1 MSQLKSQYLSASS
14 QTRDDQK
21 LSNQEAP
28 GGTSIIRPA
37 NPVSRTKPK
46 AARRLDHTAAAV
58 RELHRAPNIHRLFAD
73 RHLQTAS
80 GTQSQN
86 LPYPL
91 FPSVSQLL
99 HEKGISG
106 PDISKI
112 PASGPKGRLL
122 KGDVLA
128 YTGAIPQDYS
138 SNLSAQISQLA
149 HLDLSNIK
157 IKQTPAEPQAK
168 SAAAAEPTTT
178 SAPPSPAQPSPPKE
192 TQISL
197 PISLSSVLSMQERL
211 QKTLGITIPLST
223 FLARA
228 ADVANDALPASKT
241 KSRTQSADALFDE
254 ILGISPTKATA
265 AGTHISRGNYVP
277 EITAPEEYMAHPSP
291 SASPRQQVHHQ
302 EQDIIDI
309 LSGKSQPSLASASTH
324 MHSEESASFDSAGLD
339 LATNIFSIKVPS
351 PDRLRGETF
360 LARLRDVLQDE
371 PESLVF

>member
-1 MSQLKSQYLSASS
+1 MAQ
-14 QTRDDQK
+14 
-21 LSNQEAP
+21 
-28 GGTSIIRPA
+28 
-37 NPVSRTKPK
+37 VSRMSCWIS
-46 AARRLDHTAAAV
+46 RCRLNTYKSV
-58 RELHRAPNIHRLFAD
+58 RY
-73 RHLQTAS
+73 LQTAS
-80 GTQSQN
+80 GTQSQD

-106 PDISKI
+106 PDVAKI

-157 IKQTPAEPQAK
+157 IKQAPAEPQAE
-168 SAAAAEPTTT
+168 SAAAPEPTTT
-178 SAPPSPAQPSPPKE
+178 PAPPSPAQPSSPKE

-228 ADVANDALPASKT
+228 TDVANDALPASKT
-241 KSRTQSADALFDE
+241 KSRIQSADALFDE

-265 AGTHISRGNYVP
+265 ANTHTSRGNYIP
-277 EITAPEEYMAHPSP
+277 EITSPEEYMAHPPP
-291 SASPRQQVHHQ
+291 SASPQ

-309 LSGKSQPSLASASTH
+309 LSGKPQRPSTTESTPVDSEAST
-324 MHSEESASFDSAGLD
+324 SFDSVDLD
-339 LATNIFSIKVPS
+339 LATNIFSIRVPS
-351 PDRLRGETF
+351 PDRARGETF

>member
-1 MSQLKSQYLSASS
+1 MAQ
-14 QTRDDQK
+14 
-21 LSNQEAP
+21 
-28 GGTSIIRPA
+28 
-37 NPVSRTKPK
+37 VSRMPCWISRCRLN
-46 AARRLDHTAAAV
+46 AYRSARY
-58 RELHRAPNIHRLFAD
+58 
-73 RHLQTAS
+73 LQTAS
-80 GTQSQN
+80 GTQSQD

-99 HEKGISG
+99 NEKGISG

-128 YTGAIPQDYS
+128 YTGAIPQDYP

-157 IKQTPAEPQAK
+157 IKQGLAEPQAK
-168 SAAAAEPTTT
+168 SVAAPEPTTT
-178 SAPPSPAQPSPPKE
+178 PAPPSPAEPSPPKE

-228 ADVANDALPASKT
+228 VDVANDALPASMT
-241 KSRTQSADALFDE
+241 KSRTQSADVLFDE

-265 AGTHISRGNYVP
+265 ANTHTSRGNYVP
-277 EITAPEEYMAHPSP
+277 EITAPEEIMVHQPP
-291 SASPRQQVHHQ
+291 SASPRRQVHHQ

-309 LSGKSQPSLASASTH
+309 LSGKSQLPSASASTL
-324 MHSEESASFDSAGLD
+324 MHGEESTCFNSAGLD
-339 LATNIFSIKVPS
+339 LATNIFSIKVPP
-351 PDRLRGETF
+351 PDRVRGETF

>member
-1 MSQLKSQYLSASS
+1 MAQ
-14 QTRDDQK
+14 
-21 LSNQEAP
+21 
-28 GGTSIIRPA
+28 
-37 NPVSRTKPK
+37 VSRMPCWISRCRLNTYRS
-46 AARRLDHTAAAV
+46 ARY
-58 RELHRAPNIHRLFAD
+58 
-73 RHLQTAS
+73 LQTAS
-80 GTQSQN
+80 GTQSQD

-106 PDISKI
+106 PDVSKI
-112 PASGPKGRLL
+112 PTSGPKGRLL

-157 IKQTPAEPQAK
+157 IKQAPAEPQAK
-168 SAAAAEPTTT
+168 PAAAPEPTTT
-178 SAPPSPAQPSPPKE
+178 PAALQPSSPKE

-228 ADVANDALPASKT
+228 TDVANDDLPASKT

-265 AGTHISRGNYVP
+265 ANTHTSRGNYVP
-277 EITAPEEYMAHPSP
+277 EITAPEEYMAHPPP
-291 SASPRQQVHHQ
+291 SASPRQQVHRQ

-309 LSGKSQPSLASASTH
+309 LSGKPQPSSTSASTP
-324 MHSEESASFDSAGLD
+324 MHSEESTSFDAADLD
-339 LATNIFSIKVPS
+339 LATNIFSIRVPS
-351 PDRLRGETF
+351 PDRVRGETF